1 LLVSGLRPLKPL
13 RGKAHE
19 GRKVLKIRNRKI
31 TVRLT
36 DTEREHLQ
44 LQADLTGLKVEPF
57 VRNLIMGS
65 DMKARPQEEW
75 AELLR
80 QASGIA
86 ANVNQVSKKA
96 NSGAPVTEETLR
108 LILDMQN
115 QIWAKL
121 KEF

>member
-1 LLVSGLRPLKPL
+1 M
-13 RGKAHE
+13 
-19 GRKVLKIRNRKI
+19 KVRNRKI

-86 ANVNQVSKKA
+86 ANVNQVAKKA

>member
-1 LLVSGLRPLKPL
+1 M
-13 RGKAHE
+13 
-19 GRKVLKIRNRKI
+19 KVRNRKI

-36 DTEREHLQ
+36 DSERDHLQ
-44 LQADLTGLKVEPF
+44 VQADLTGLKVEPF
-57 VRNLIMGS
+57 VRNLIMEIN
-65 DMKARPQEEW
+65 MKARPQEEW

-86 ANVNQVSKKA
+86 ANVNQIAKKV
-96 NSGAPVTEETLR
+96 NSGEPITEETLR
-108 LILDMQN
+108 LVLDLQK

>member
-1 LLVSGLRPLKPL
+1 M
-13 RGKAHE
+13 
-19 GRKVLKIRNRKI
+19 KVRNRKI

-36 DTEREHLQ
+36 DSEREHLQ

-57 VRNLIMGS
+57 VRNLIMEIN
-65 DMKARPQEEW
+65 MKARPQEEW
-75 AELLR
+75 AELLC

-86 ANVNQVSKKA
+86 ANVNQIAKKV
-96 NSGAPVTEETLR
+96 NSGEPGSEETLR

-115 QIWAKL
+115 QIWFKL

>member
-1 LLVSGLRPLKPL
+1 M
-13 RGKAHE
+13 
-19 GRKVLKIRNRKI
+19 KVRNRKI

-75 AELLR
+75 AELIR

-86 ANVNQVSKKA
+86 ANVNQIAKKI